1 MYKNIDAAEILGMP
15 THKIRQEVEKR
26 KGIKRDIIDNLLR
39 GQYTPHEPSEFFID
53 RMAEIN
59 RELNAVEGVNI
70 ANPYYQAVPYIREI
84 IQANRRL
91 KLLVDEM
98 NLPEQNIPSPAGPV
112 QEKAEDFFSLSGG
125 GGGGGGAG
133 GPTPDANIVAASA
146 FNRGTGT
153 DQVNQLT
160 GLTYVEDSLLKP
172 WEKAYR
178 IKQNQKRT

>member
-1 MYKNIDAAEILGMP
+1 MTNIIN
-15 THKIRQEVEKR
+15 
-26 KGIKRDIIDNLLR
+26 NLLR
-39 GQYTPHEPSEFFID
+39 GQYTPHEPSKFFID

-98 NLPEQNIPSPAGPV
+98 NLPEQNVPTPAGPV
-112 QEKAEDFFSLSGG
+112 QEKAEDFFNLSVGG
-125 GGGGGGAG
+125 GGGGI
-133 GPTPDANIVAASA
+133 TPDPNIVAASA

-153 DQVNQLT
+153 DQVSPVT